1 MVAIDRILCPVDLSP
16 CSRTALRYAAALAR
30 RYEATL
36 TVLHVFRQAPVVDTA
51 AASLGG
57 GIYAPPLALAEVDR
71 QALTRRVA
79 EFVAQTPG
87 ADAAALLV
95 CEGVNIR
102 EEIVREAGTL
112 PADLLVLGSHGLTG
126 VKRLVLGSTAE
137 NVLRHATTPVLI
149 VPAHAPDVAA
159 DGVPFKRIVCAVDFA
174 ADSYRA
180 LHYALDLA
188 HESDAQL
195 HLLHAVEM
203 PVVHVGAEDLVY
215 DLDSARETVLRDARE
230 RLEALVSDE
239 ARGYCTVHAT
249 VAEGQAHA
257 AILQLATDVGADLII
272 MGVRSRSAFDVAVF
286 GSHAQA
292 VVRAA
297 HCPVLTVHQ
306 E

>member
-1 MVAIDRILCPVDLSP
+1 
-16 CSRTALRYAAALAR
+16 
-30 RYEATL
+30 
-36 TVLHVFRQAPVVDTA
+36 
-51 AASLGG
+51 
-57 GIYAPPLALAEVDR
+57 
-71 QALTRRVA
+71 VA

-87 ADAAALLV
+87 AGGASLHV
-95 CEGVNIR
+95 CEGSNIR
-102 EEIVREAGTL
+102 EEIVREAGAL

-137 NVLRHATTPVLI
+137 NVLRHATMPVLI
-149 VPAHAPDVAA
+149 VPAHAPDAPA
-159 DGVPFKRIVCAVDFA
+159 DGVPFSRIVCAVDFA

-188 HESDAQL
+188 QESDAHL

-203 PVVHVGAEDLVY
+203 PAVHVGAEDLVY
-215 DLDSARETVLRDARE
+215 DLETARETVLRDARE
-230 RLEALVSDE
+230 HLDALVPEE
-239 ARGYCTVHAT
+239 ARVYCTVHAT
-249 VAEGQAHA
+249 VAEGRAHA
-257 AILQLATDVGADLII
+257 AVLQLATEVTADLII
-272 MGVRSRSAFDVAVF
+272 MGVRNRDAFDVAVF

>member
-16 CSRTALRYAAALAR
+16 CSRTALRYASALAR
-30 RYEATL
+30 WYQARV
-36 TVLHVFRQAPVVDTA
+36 TVVHVFRQAPVVDTA

-57 GIYAPPLALAEVDR
+57 AIYAPPLALADVDR
-71 QALTRRVA
+71 EALSRRVA
-79 EFVAQTPG
+79 EFVTHTP
-87 ADAAALLV
+87 DAGTPAVHV
-95 CEGVNIR
+95 CEGVNVR
-102 EEIVREAGTL
+102 EEILREAAAL

-149 VPAHAPDVAA
+149 VPAHAPDVPAS
-159 DGVPFKRIVCAVDFA
+159 GVPFTRIVCAVDFE

-180 LHYALDLA
+180 LRYAFDLA
-188 HESDAQL
+188 QESDAQL
-195 HLLHAVEM
+195 TLLHAVEM
-203 PVVHVGAEDLVY
+203 PTVHVGAEDLAY
-215 DLDSARETVLRDARE
+215 DLETARATVMRDARE
-230 RLEALVSDE
+230 RLEALVPDA
-239 ARGYCTVHAT
+239 ARAFCTVRVE
-249 VAEGQAHA
+249 VAAGRAHEV
-257 AILQLATDVGADLII
+257 ILRLATEVEADLII
-272 MGVRSRSAFDVAVF
+272 MGVRDRDAFDVAVF